1 MENKI
6 YIDSLGYNFLEP
18 ILVEKQDNKII
29 ITEEDLKKAINQA
42 YEAGKRCAYN
52 YEIVPNTPLV
62 PSTPSTPVN
71 PVNPYY
77 PTYPYWTCNSNGTNN
92 NDTNVKNI
100 KVYGGTN

>member
-42 YEAGKRCAYN
+42 YEAGKRSAYN
-52 YEIVPNTPLV
+52 YEIVP
-62 PSTPSTPVN
+62 STPSTPIN

-77 PTYPYWTCNSNGTNN
+77 PTYPYWTCSSNGTNN

>member
-1 MENKI
+1 MGNKV

-52 YEIVPNTPLV
+52 YEIVP
-62 PSTPSTPVN
+62 STPSTPIN
-71 PVNPYY
+71 PINPYYPTY

>member
-42 YEAGKRCAYN
+42 YEAGKRSAHN
-52 YEIVPNTPLV
+52 YDT
-62 PSTPSTPVN
+62 TPSPWRPIN
-71 PVNPYY
+71 PIYPYY
-77 PTYPYWTCNSNGTNN
+77 PNYPTWTSNSDGTYSIMYLLKG
-92 NDTNVKNI
+92 D
-100 KVYGGTN
+100 

>member
-42 YEAGKRCAYN
+42 YEAGKRSAYN
-52 YEIVPNTPLV
+52 YETAPS
-62 PSTPSTPVN
+62 PSTPIN
-71 PVNPYY
+71 PIYPYY
-77 PTYPYWTCNSNGTNN
+77 PNYPTWTSHSDGSYSIMYLLKG
-92 NDTNVKNI
+92 D
-100 KVYGGTN
+100 

>member
-52 YEIVPNTPLV
+52 YEIVP
-62 PSTPSTPVN
+62 STPSTPIN
-71 PVNPYY
+71 PINPYYPTY
-77 PTYPYWTCNSNGTNN
+77 PTYPYWTCNSNGINN

>member
-18 ILVEKQDNKII
+18 ILIEKQDNKII

-52 YEIVPNTPLV
+52 YEIVPNN
-62 PSTPSTPVN
+62 PSTPIN

-77 PTYPYWTCNSNGTNN
+77 PTYPYWTCHSDGSYSIMYLLKG
-92 NDTNVKNI
+92 D
-100 KVYGGTN
+100 

>member
-29 ITEEDLKKAINQA
+29 IIEEDLKKAINQA

-52 YEIVPNTPLV
+52 YEIVP
-62 PSTPSTPVN
+62 STPSTPVN
-71 PVNPYY
+71 PVYPYY
-77 PTYPYWTCNSNGTNN
+77 PTYPYWTCSSNGTNN
-92 NDTNVKNI
+92 NNNNTNVKNI

>member
-42 YEAGKRCAYN
+42 YEAGKRSAYN
-52 YEIVPNTPLV
+52 YEIVPSNPPTPI
-62 PSTPSTPVN
+62 N

-77 PTYPYWTCNSNGTNN
+77 PTYPYWTCSSNGTNN

>member
-52 YEIVPNTPLV
+52 YETAPNN
-62 PSTPSTPVN
+62 PSTPIN

-77 PTYPYWTCNSNGTNN
+77 PTYPYWTCHSDGSYSIMYLLKG
-92 NDTNVKNI
+92 D
-100 KVYGGTN
+100 

>member
-62 PSTPSTPVN
+62 PSTPSTPI
-71 PVNPYY
+71 PCY

>member
-42 YEAGKRCAYN
+42 YEAGKNSVGY
-52 YEIVPNTPLV
+52 IKPIQNT
-62 PSTPSTPVN
+62 
-71 PVNPYY
+71 Y
-77 PTYPYWTCNSNGTNN
+77 PTSPHYWTEIMCSNQ
-92 NDTNVKNI
+92 
-100 KVYGGTN
+100 GGLNE

>member
-62 PSTPSTPVN
+62 PSTPSTPI
-71 PVNPYY
+71 PYY

>member
-1 MENKI
+1 MENKV

-18 ILVEKQDNKII
+18 ILVEKQGNKII

-52 YEIVPNTPLV
+52 YEIVPNTP
-62 PSTPSTPVN
+62 STPVN

-77 PTYPYWTCNSNGTNN
+77 PTYPYWTCNSDGTYSVMYFLKG
-92 NDTNVKNI
+92 D
-100 KVYGGTN
+100 

>member
-1 MENKI
+1 MGNKV

-18 ILVEKQDNKII
+18 ILVEKQGNKII

-52 YEIVPNTPLV
+52 YEIVPNTP
-62 PSTPSTPVN
+62 STPVN

-77 PTYPYWTCNSNGTNN
+77 PTYPYWTCSSNGTNN
-92 NDTNVKNI
+92 NDTNVKNV